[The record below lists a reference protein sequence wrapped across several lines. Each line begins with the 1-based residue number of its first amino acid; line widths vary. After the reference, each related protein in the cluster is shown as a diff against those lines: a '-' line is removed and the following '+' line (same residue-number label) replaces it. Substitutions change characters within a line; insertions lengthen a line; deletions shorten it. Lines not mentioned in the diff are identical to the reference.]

1 MDRPMKSALATRWL
15 PAGTLLL
22 WSTVLLTTHFSGKAA
37 GMLHPMFR
45 PGVITAGIALA
56 LIASIIALFPRK
68 DGCCSDLECSHT
80 LSRST
85 FGRTLSL
92 LVLAL
97 PISVTAV
104 ISPGSFSAKLVANRG
119 TLTDATSLGK
129 SSRAGASQ
137 SPAPDPD
144 ASSDPSSASTQT
156 SDALNESPLPDYL
169 KKTADGNVEIEVLDM
184 LYAAQDQMLRKDFEN
199 RKIELVAQFMPDS
212 SEAKHP
218 NRFKAVRMFMTCCAS
233 DARPV
238 ATFVEMDPIPAMPE
252 MTWVRIVGQ
261 ATFPMENGKR
271 QALIKGL
278 KVEKTKPPEDTM
290 LF

>member
-1 MDRPMKSALATRWL
+1 MNSALVTRWL

-22 WSTVLLTTHFSGKAA
+22 WSSVLLATHFSGKAA

-45 PGVITAGIALA
+45 PGVPVAGFALA
-56 LIASIIALFPRK
+56 LIAAAIVFFPRK
-68 DGCCSDLECSHT
+68 EGCCSDLECSHT

-85 FGRTLSL
+85 VGRILSL

-104 ISPGSFSAKLVANRG
+104 ISPESFSAKLVANRG
-119 TLTDATSLGK
+119 TLTDASSLGK
-129 SSRAGASQ
+129 AARTGAKADPAAPSDAATESAAGT
-137 SPAPDPD
+137 PP
-144 ASSDPSSASTQT
+144 T
-156 SDALNESPLPDYL
+156 SDALNETPLPDYL

-199 RKIELVAQFMPDS
+199 RKIELIAQFMPDS
-212 SEAKHP
+212 SEGKNP

-238 ATFVEMDPIPAMPE
+238 ATFVEMDPIPALPE

-271 QALIKGL
+271 QALIKGF

>member
-1 MDRPMKSALATRWL
+1 MNSSLFTRWL
-15 PAGTLLL
+15 PSGTLLL
-22 WSTVLLTTHFSGKAA
+22 WSAVLLATHFSGKAA

-45 PGVITAGIALA
+45 PGIPIAGIALA
-56 LIASIIALFPRK
+56 LIAAIIATVPRK
-68 DGCCSDLECSHT
+68 EGCCSDIECAHT

-85 FGRTLSL
+85 AGRVLSL

-104 ISPGSFSAKLVANRG
+104 ISPESFSAKLVANRG
-119 TLTDATSLGK
+119 TLTDASSLGK
-129 SSRAGASQ
+129 SPRPGQGSESAALADAAAEGTPAVSQ
-137 SPAPDPD
+137 V
-144 ASSDPSSASTQT
+144 
-156 SDALNESPLPDYL
+156 SDALNETPLPDYL

-199 RKIELVAQFMPDS
+199 RKIELIAQFMPDS

-238 ATFVEMDPIPAMPE
+238 ATFVEMDPIPGLPE

-271 QALIKGL
+271 QALIKGF

>member
-1 MDRPMKSALATRWL
+1 MNSTLVTRWL

-22 WSTVLLTTHFSGKAA
+22 WSAVLLATHFSGKAA

-45 PGVITAGIALA
+45 LGVPVAGVVLA
-56 LIASIIALFPRK
+56 LIAAVIVFFPRK
-68 DGCCSDLECSHT
+68 EGCCSDLECSHT

-85 FGRTLSL
+85 VGRILSL

-97 PISVTAV
+97 PISVAAV
-104 ISPGSFSAKLVANRG
+104 ISPESFSAKLVANRG
-119 TLTDATSLGK
+119 TVTDASSLGK
-129 SSRAGASQ
+129 GPKSGVEESAASP
-137 SPAPDPD
+137 SDATAEAPPPA
-144 ASSDPSSASTQT
+144 TTT
-156 SDALNESPLPDYL
+156 SDALNETPLPDYL

-199 RKIELVAQFMPDS
+199 RKIELIAQFMPDS
-212 SEAKHP
+212 SESKHP

-238 ATFVEMDPIPAMPE
+238 ATFVEMDPIPALPE

-271 QALIKGL
+271 QALIKGF

>member
-1 MDRPMKSALATRWL
+1 MNSALATRWL

-22 WSTVLLTTHFSGKAA
+22 WSAVLLATHLSGKAA
-37 GMLHPMFR
+37 SMLHPMFR
-45 PGVITAGIALA
+45 PGVLAAAVALA
-56 LIASIIALFPRK
+56 LIALVVALFPRK
-68 DGCCSDLECSHT
+68 EGCCSDLECSHT

-97 PISVTAV
+97 PISVTAI
-104 ISPGSFSAKLVANRG
+104 ISPDSFSAKLVANRG
-119 TLTDATSLGK
+119 TLTDASSLGK
-129 SSRAGASQ
+129 PSRPGTNQEDSSEKSAS
-137 SPAPDPD
+137 PD
-144 ASSDPSSASTQT
+144 ASAPVG

-169 KKTADGNVEIEVLDM
+169 KKTPDGNVEIEVLDM

-199 RKIELVAQFMPDS
+199 RKIELIAQFMPDS
-212 SEAKHP
+212 SESKHP

-238 ATFVEMDPIPAMPE
+238 ATFVDMDPIPALPE
-252 MTWVRIVGQ
+252 MTWIRIVGQ

-271 QALIKGL
+271 QALIKGF

>member
-1 MDRPMKSALATRWL
+1 MNSSLFTRWL
-15 PAGTLLL
+15 PSGTLLL
-22 WSTVLLTTHFSGKAA
+22 WSAVLLATHFSGKAA

-45 PGVITAGIALA
+45 PGIPIAGIALA
-56 LIASIIALFPRK
+56 LIAAIIATVPRK
-68 DGCCSDLECSHT
+68 EGCCSDIECSHT

-85 FGRTLSL
+85 AGRVLSL

-104 ISPGSFSAKLVANRG
+104 ISPESFSAKLVANRG
-119 TLTDATSLGK
+119 TLTDASSLGK
-129 SSRAGASQ
+129 SPRPGQSSESAAS
-137 SPAPDPD
+137 PD
-144 ASSDPSSASTQT
+144 ATAEGTPAVSQA
-156 SDALNESPLPDYL
+156 SDALNETPLPDYL

-238 ATFVEMDPIPAMPE
+238 ATFVEMDPIPALPE

-271 QALIKGL
+271 QALIKGF